1 MKNEKINKAL
11 GMLDDDVIA
20 DALEEKRGSFGGRR
34 VVTALIAAALA
45 VAILASTVLITR
57 RPERNVERIDIT
69 PPVGMTVIKRA
80 ASSAAQITAE
90 TVTRSGTYPYVQ
102 SEYVSVEPLAYI
114 VADGLEMDET
124 LYNALVSSDDVNRT
138 WAIEVQ
144 VSPNLYVTNEYLA
157 LELESILANV
167 DSHRLEALIGIYE
180 QAKANFDIE
189 ALYQQYKDVYEIDEL
204 YRYFASGEL
213 DRDLLNADIDALG
226 KKASQLIKERLE
238 IREGYWGHLRPMIV
252 SALEKM
258 GVPFTEEDGN
268 LVIFVTESELL
279 SLSGIE
285 GLKFDESYYK
295 IDISE
300 MTSDQTV
307 MREGKK
313 IASKLADAF
322 AEYEGE
328 DVLFA
333 VLVET
338 AGIAESGS
346 REAYV
351 QEYIGL
357 LSEIANRHTLQ
368 QALERAQGNGG
379 ESIDRAREI
388 CGEDAFNRYF
398 REGVFDSELF
408 NSDTAAINAR
418 INEMK
423 VELYGNYSAEVY
435 DLFKDH
441 VRYIEITDQG
451 SVIIYVTAAEFDALN
466 IEGDFVFNLAA

>member
-20 DALEEKRGSFGGRR
+20 DALEGKRSSFGGRR
-34 VVTALIAAALA
+34 IVTALIAASLA
-45 VAILASTVLITR
+45 VAILVSVVLITR
-57 RPERNVERIDIT
+57 RPEVNEERLNIT
-69 PPVGMTVIKRA
+69 PPVGMMVVKHA
-80 ASSAAQITAE
+80 ASSAQITAE
-90 TVTRSGTYPYVQ
+90 TVTKSGTYPYVQ
-102 SEYVSVEPLAYI
+102 SEYVAVEPLGYI
-114 VADGLEMDET
+114 VADGLEMDQT
-124 LYNALVSSDDVNRT
+124 LYNDLVSSDDVNRT
-138 WAIEVQ
+138 WAVEVQ

-157 LELESILANV
+157 LELESILTNF
-167 DSHRLEALIGIYE
+167 DSHRLEALVGIYE

-189 ALYQQYKDVYEIDEL
+189 ALYLQYKDAYEIDEL

-213 DRDLLNADIDALG
+213 DRDLLNADVEALG
-226 KKASQLIKERLE
+226 KKASELVKERLE
-238 IREGYWGHLRPMIV
+238 IREGYWGHLRPMV
-252 SALEKM
+252 LSALEKM
-258 GVPFTEEDGN
+258 GVPFTEEDGA
-268 LVIFVTESELL
+268 LIIFVTESELL

-285 GLKFDESYYK
+285 GLKFDKSNYK
-295 IDISE
+295 INVIE
-300 MTSDQTV
+300 IAPNETV

-313 IASKLADAF
+313 ITSKLADAF

-338 AGIAESGS
+338 AGIAKAGS

-351 QEYIGL
+351 QEYISL
-357 LSEIANRHTLQ
+357 LSDISNRHTLE

-388 CGEDAFNRYF
+388 CGEEAFNRYF
-398 REGVFDSELF
+398 RDGVFDSELF

-423 VELYGNYSAEVY
+423 VDIYGDDSAEVY

-466 IEGDFVFNLAA
+466 IEGDFVFTLAA

>member
-11 GMLDDDVIA
+11 GMLDDDVLA
-20 DALEEKRGSFGGRR
+20 DALEGKRGSFGGRR

-57 RPERNVERIDIT
+57 RLGRNVERTDIT

-80 ASSAAQITAE
+80 ASSAGQITAE

-102 SEYVSVEPLAYI
+102 SEYVAVEPLSYI
-114 VADGLEMDET
+114 VADGLEMDES
-124 LYNALVSSDDVNRT
+124 LYNSLVSSDDINRT

-157 LELESILANV
+157 LELESILTNV
-167 DSHRLEALIGIYE
+167 DSHRLEALVGIYE

-189 ALYQQYKDVYEIDEL
+189 ALYLQYKDAYEIDEL

-226 KKASQLIKERLE
+226 KKASELVKECLE
-238 IREGYWGHLRPMIV
+238 IREGYWSQLRPMAV

-258 GVPFTEEDGN
+258 GVPFAEEDGN

-285 GLKFDESYYK
+285 GLKFEESYYK
-295 IDISE
+295 IGVSE
-300 MTSDQTV
+300 FSNVETV
-307 MREGKK
+307 LREGKK
-313 IASKLADAF
+313 ISGKLSDAF
-322 AEYEGE
+322 AEYEDE

-333 VLVET
+333 VLIET

-346 REAYV
+346 REVYV
-351 QEYIGL
+351 QEYIEL
-357 LSEIANRHTLQ
+357 LSEHVNRQTVRDLLENAVAEGGDSLDSVREAYGSEIVDKYCAN
-368 QALERAQGNGG
+368 G
-379 ESIDRAREI
+379 S
-388 CGEDAFNRYF
+388 
-398 REGVFDSELF
+398 FDSALF
-408 NSDTAAINAR
+408 DSDTAAIEAR
-418 INEMK
+418 IDQMK
-423 VELYGNYSAEVY
+423 TDLYGNYTDETY
-435 DLFKDH
+435 DIFKDQ

-466 IEGDFVFNLAA
+466 IEGDFVFDLAA